1 MPTSTTLRKPTFYQR
16 VHDLMLGPAR
26 DPMNPETR
34 HTMALIAFFAWVGL
48 GADGLSSSAYGP
60 EVSYLAL
67 GPHSHLGVY
76 LAIATMLTVFL
87 ISFSYNQVIDLF
99 PNGGG
104 GYKVATQLVG
114 SKAGLVSG
122 AALIVDYVL
131 TIAISVASGVDN
143 FFSLEFIPPG
153 LREWRVPVE
162 LVIVGLLVMLNL
174 RGMKEAIKVLLPIFL
189 GFVFFYVI
197 LIFYGLFAHADR
209 LPGLFP
215 ATWKETTE
223 FASEKGWIFV
233 VSSLMLAYAQG
244 GGTYTGLEAVSN
256 NVNTLKEPRKRTGKW
271 TMFYMACSLAAAA
284 GGLLLLYVLWDV
296 KPVEGQTLNAVLFRD
311 MMSGWQIGG
320 VNLQGWLLPIVMAFT
335 AGLLFVAANTG
346 FLGGPAVLSNM
357 AVDQW
362 VPNQFSSLSTR
373 LVTKH
378 GVMLMGVGALGIL
391 LWTQGQVKLLA
402 VIYSINVFVTFSI
415 SLYGL
420 CIYWWR
426 HRHDEKR
433 WFPRMLLS
441 ATGFVVCSAI
451 LAVLVVQEFPHG
463 GWVAV
468 IITGAVVAV
477 CMLIKRHYTATRAQ
491 LKKIDELFAA
501 VPSEPCEAPPLDPDA
516 PTAIFMVSRSR
527 GAGMHTMLWVQ
538 RLFPGNFK
546 NFVFLSVGAVDTAA
560 YGGEGA
566 LEKLQKETHEA
577 LEYYVN
583 FCHQHGIAAK
593 SYEAYGTDRVEE
605 LTNLVI
611 KAKDEFANCVFFSS
625 KLIFVN
631 DNWFTRIL
639 HNQTPLA
646 MQRIL
651 HLMGLQMVILPMK
664 VE

>member
-1 MPTSTTLRKPTFYQR
+1 
-16 VHDLMLGPAR
+16 
-26 DPMNPETR
+26 
-34 HTMALIAFFAWVGL
+34 
-48 GADGLSSSAYGP
+48 
-60 EVSYLAL
+60 
-67 GPHSHLGVY
+67 
-76 LAIATMLTVFL
+76 
-87 ISFSYNQVIDLF
+87 
-99 PNGGG
+99 
-104 GYKVATQLVG
+104 
-114 SKAGLVSG
+114 
-122 AALIVDYVL
+122 
-131 TIAISVASGVDN
+131 
-143 FFSLEFIPPG
+143 
-153 LREWRVPVE
+153 
-162 LVIVGLLVMLNL
+162 
-174 RGMKEAIKVLLPIFL
+174 
-189 GFVFFYVI
+189 
-197 LIFYGLFAHADR
+197 
-209 LPGLFP
+209 
-215 ATWKETTE
+215 
-223 FASEKGWIFV
+223 
-233 VSSLMLAYAQG
+233 
-244 GGTYTGLEAVSN
+244 
-256 NVNTLKEPRKRTGKW
+256 
-271 TMFYMACSLAAAA
+271 
-284 GGLLLLYVLWDV
+284 
-296 KPVEGQTLNAVLFRD
+296 
-311 MMSGWQIGG
+311 
-320 VNLQGWLLPIVMAFT
+320 
-335 AGLLFVAANTG
+335 
-346 FLGGPAVLSNM
+346 
-357 AVDQW
+357 
-362 VPNQFSSLSTR
+362 
-373 LVTKH
+373 
-378 GVMLMGVGALGIL
+378 
-391 LWTQGQVKLLA
+391 VKLLA

-433 WFPRMLLS
+433 WLPRMLLS
-441 ATGFVVCSAI
+441 ALGFLVCSAI
-451 LAVLVVQEFPHG
+451 LTVLVVQEFPHG
-463 GWVAV
+463 GWIAV
-468 IITGAVVAV
+468 VITGAVVAL
-477 CMLIKRHYTATRAQ
+477 CMLIKRHYVATRAQ

-501 VPSEPCEAPPLDPDA
+501 VPSEPCDAPPLDPDA